1 MRQATVASMATG
13 SPTPFNHNDIS
24 GRPISR
30 HHMRTQVSRPNLKR
44 GTAHVS
50 KPAVNGSALP
60 SSWKFTLGDSSDDEA
75 PPPPPKFSA
84 GTKAFLGDDASIIG
98 TSSPSQKDEGH
109 KVEAVNDVVKAVKR
123 RSPLPLRSQR
133 ERTASPASV
142 RSGSPH
148 IVRLSASL
156 AAPSSLRKSASTRS
170 DEPSPP
176 APNQHDHVTPAP
188 RARSYTINS
197 PATRPG
203 NVSSEMYESY
213 STKPSSVDSDSHAK
227 PTPASGERSRIH
239 ETALQIGNLSIHKA
253 KGDET
258 GLQGSIRVKR
268 KLPTGR
274 YLSGPARR
282 GMIRRQSE
290 ENQSPIY
297 ESTPLSDQKLVSA
310 EVGKGSHLKEVAST
324 PPIAGHGP
332 GSVPESLQQEAP
344 AHVRFQSQTNV
355 ITGSPIR
362 TAREPQKSLLDTVE
376 SKPKNR
382 SLSIDEPSL
391 KKRVQPIFKVPPL
404 PLLHSRYDQEN
415 DPPPTFKRNKANGSV
430 FSHSTKYGLMS
441 DEKKLLN
448 TPATATPQRPA
459 LAARSQNTPHRPAP
473 APPKM
478 TVLETATAPA
488 GAASASQARKKRN
501 YISVNGKLFTR
512 MDCIG
517 RGGSSKVYR
526 VMAENYKVFALKRV
540 TLEDQD
546 ELAIRGYKGE
556 IDLLRKLENVDRVVR
571 LFDWEINLERQTL
584 SVLMEM
590 GETDLNRV
598 LTLRLNAEDGKFDIT
613 FARYFWKEMLEC
625 VQAVHQHE
633 IVHSDLK
640 PANFLLLQGKL
651 KLIDFGIANS
661 IGNDTVNVHREQHI
675 GTPNYMSPE
684 ALIDSNTGS
693 GLPSTAG
700 KVMKLGKPSDVWSMG
715 CILYQITYGKPP
727 FAHIANQMQRIMA
740 IPNPNHTIDFPD
752 TGVGG
757 VSVSTGLVRT
767 LKACLNRNPFQ
778 RPTVEQL
785 LAQSDPFLYPDTAI
799 RDTVPVGQELIARL
813 QHNIIKHI
821 REKGMPEEAE
831 LATWPARFFTSIKAA
846 VEEGRA

>member
-1 MRQATVASMATG
+1 
-13 SPTPFNHNDIS
+13 
-24 GRPISR
+24 
-30 HHMRTQVSRPNLKR
+30 MRTQASRPNLKR
-44 GTAHVS
+44 GAVHVP

-60 SSWKFTLGDSSDDEA
+60 SSWKFSLGDSSDDEA

-84 GTKAFLGDDASIIG
+84 GTKAFLGDEASIIG
-98 TSSPSQKDEGH
+98 TSSPSQKDEGQKAETVH
-109 KVEAVNDVVKAVKR
+109 DVVKAVQR

-133 ERTASPASV
+133 ERTVSPASI

-148 IVRLSASL
+148 VVRLSASL
-156 AAPSSLRKSASTRS
+156 AVPSSLRKSALTMS

-176 APNQHDHVTPAP
+176 APNQPDHITPAP
-188 RARSYTINS
+188 RARNHTTDSL
-197 PATRPG
+197 ATRRG
-203 NVSSEMYESY
+203 NVSMEKHESGT
-213 STKPSSVDSDSHAK
+213 TKRSSVDFDSNAK
-227 PTPASGERSRIH
+227 PTPTPGEHSRLH
-239 ETALQIGNLSIHKA
+239 ETALQIENLSINKV

-258 GLQGSIRVKR
+258 GRQGSIRVKR

-290 ENQSPIY
+290 ENQSPIH
-297 ESTPLSDQKLVSA
+297 EDMPSSDQKLTSA
-310 EVGKGSHLKEVAST
+310 ETGKGSHLKEIAST
-324 PPIAGHGP
+324 SPKADHGP
-332 GSVPESLQQEAP
+332 GSMPKPLHQEGP
-344 AHVRFQSQTNV
+344 AQVRFQSQASV
-355 ITGSPIR
+355 IDGSPIR
-362 TAREPQKSLLDTVE
+362 SARESQKSLLDTVE
-376 SKPKNR
+376 SKPNNVP
-382 SLSIDEPSL
+382 LSTDEPLS

-415 DPPPTFKRNKANGSV
+415 EPPPTFKRNKANGSLLSHNPK
-430 FSHSTKYGLMS
+430 FSVMS
-441 DEKKLLN
+441 DEKMLIN
-448 TPATATPQRPA
+448 TPATATPKRHA

-556 IDLLRKLENVDRVVR
+556 IDLLQKLETVDRVVR

-590 GETDLNRV
+590 GETDLNRI
-598 LTLRLNAEDGKFDIT
+598 LALRLNAEDARFDIT

-684 ALIDSNTGS
+684 ALIDSNAGS

-727 FAHIANQMQRIMA
+727 FAHIGNQMQRIMA

-752 TGVGG
+752 TGVGD

-767 LKACLNRNPFQ
+767 LKACLNRKPVQ

-785 LAQSDPFLYPDTAI
+785 LAQSDPFLYPDTAV